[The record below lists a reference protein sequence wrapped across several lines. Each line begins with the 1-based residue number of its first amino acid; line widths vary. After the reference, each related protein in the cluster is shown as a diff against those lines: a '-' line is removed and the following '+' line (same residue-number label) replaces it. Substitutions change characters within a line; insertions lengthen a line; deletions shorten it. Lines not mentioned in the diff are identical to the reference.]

1 MDRNSDNHRGTGYA
15 GRGRGRGRNGG
26 GGRGGSTQSGGQQW
40 VNGSGGQMGPGGWP
54 YRPKQ
59 QQTGGQTGQGG
70 GSYWPQQ
77 QQNGGQGVG
86 PTRGQ
91 SVEVNGTGGYGSS
104 GGGGEEGRGS
114 VEWETWSS
122 YSGSV
127 SSPSS
132 WFRGV
137 VYMRD
142 IESLQ
147 ISEKK
152 PPLALSETT
161 GNRIVPIN
169 RPDKGGTDADGKVG
183 ILANH
188 FIVSYKPEDTILHY
202 RIDIEPQ
209 MSRGPQPTKNFI
221 PKMDHRRILNK
232 LFSDDLTQL
241 PDQKTAYDG
250 MKFIFSKVPLP
261 TGEFGGEDME
271 NHRSPRFTITLV
283 NELSYAKLKDY
294 ISGNHCDDPR
304 DILQG
309 MDLVMKE
316 NPSSQRI
323 SVGRS
328 FYSRQFR
335 QSDDLGCGIAAFRG
349 FQQSLKPTSQGLAL
363 CLDHSA
369 MAFYK
374 HMPVVDFLME
384 HVWGFQEVNDV
395 GKKKRDVVK
404 ALRGLSV
411 YVTHRNTKQK
421 FPVAGLSKDSARDI
435 SFTLENHEPP
445 RETGLVEY
453 FWEKYNKEILYDDI
467 PGQRYPKEK
476 LHRDDQK
483 RLKDISMPTPRER
496 KSIIYEMVQAKD
508 GPCGPERGTL
518 LTHCNEPM
526 TMRNVVRNFGIAVD
540 KNMTRVVG
548 RVLAPPTLKL
558 RIPAGNPQV
567 IRVDRE
573 RCQWNLTGKSVMEG
587 KPLKWWALID
597 FSLFDRCRLNSGR
610 FIQKLRK
617 KCSDLGIP
625 VEEPVVCR
633 FTGMRDLS
641 TVAATQELL
650 DGVVKE
656 ANRKC
661 NGRLQLFVCVMSEK
675 HDGKKYLKW
684 VSETRI
690 GIMTQ
695 CCLVKNANN
704 PKERENDQYLSNL
717 ALKINAKLGG
727 SNMELVER
735 LPGFPGE
742 EHVMFIGADVNHPA
756 PRNTTCPSFAG
767 VVATTNWPA
776 VSRYVVRLCAQEHRK
791 EKIVDFGATCLDLVN
806 TYARLNKVKPQKI
819 VVFRDGVSE
828 GQFDMVLNEELQDMK
843 SAIYEDDY
851 RPTITLIVAQKRTV
865 VDTKIVHPFRFDFYL
880 CSQHGAIGTSKAAH
894 YTVLWDEHN
903 FTSDQIQKLVY
914 HLCFT
919 SARCTKPVSLVP
931 PVFYADLV
939 AFRGRL
945 YHDAAMEFQ
954 PQSAAS
960 PSSSSAALLMRD
972 AVMEFQPQSAALPSR
987 HLLLY

>member
-1 MDRNSDNHRGTGYA
+1 MDQNSNNNRGTGYA
-15 GRGRGRGRNGG
+15 GRGRGRGRNRSGG
-26 GGRGGSTQSGGQQW
+26 GGR
-40 VNGSGGQMGPGGWP
+40 
-54 YRPKQ
+54 
-59 QQTGGQTGQGG
+59 TGQGG
-70 GSYWPQQ
+70 GSYRPQHTQ
-77 QQNGGQGVG
+77 ALR
-86 PTRGQ
+86 P
-91 SVEVNGTGGYGSS
+91 
-104 GGGGEEGRGS
+104 
-114 VEWETWSS
+114 
-122 YSGSV
+122 
-127 SSPSS
+127 
-132 WFRGV
+132 
-137 VYMRD
+137 D

-152 PPLALSETT
+152 PPLDLSETT
-161 GNRIVPIN
+161 ENRIVPIN
-169 RPDKGGTDADGKVG
+169 RPDKGGTDADRKVWL
-183 ILANH
+183 LANH
-188 FIVSYKPEDTILHY
+188 FIVSFKPEDTILHY

-209 MSRGPQPTKNFI
+209 MSRGPQPTRNFI

-232 LFSDDLTQL
+232 LFSDDLTRL

-261 TGEFGGEDME
+261 TGQFGGEDME
-271 NHRSPRFTITLV
+271 NHRSPIFTITLV

-294 ISGNHCDDPR
+294 ISGNHRCDPR

-369 MAFYK
+369 MAFCK
-374 HMPVVDFLME
+374 HMPVIDFLME

-395 GKKKRDVVK
+395 GKKKRDVAK
-404 ALRGLSV
+404 ALRGLNV

-421 FPVAGLSKDSARDI
+421 FLVAGLSKDSAREI

-453 FWEKYNKEILYDDI
+453 FWETYNKKILYDDI
-467 PGQRYPKEK
+467 PCLDLGRSKSNYVPVEFCTLVEGQRYPKEK
-476 LHRDDQK
+476 LHREDEK
-483 RLKDISMPTPRER
+483 RLKDISMPRPRER

-508 GPCGPERGTL
+508 GPCG
-518 LTHCNEPM
+518 
-526 TMRNVVRNFGIAVD
+526 NVVRNFGIAVD

-548 RVLAPPTLKL
+548 RVLAPPTLTL
-558 RIPAGNPQV
+558 RTPAGNPQV
-567 IRVDRE
+567 ISVDRE
-573 RCQWNLTGKSVMEG
+573 RCQWNLTRKSVMEG

-597 FSLFDRCRLNSGR
+597 FSVFDRFRLNSGR

-641 TVAATQELL
+641 SVAATQKLL

-656 ANRKC
+656 ANGKC

-675 HDGKKYLKW
+675 HDSKKYLKW

-695 CCLVKNANN
+695 CCLVKHANN
-704 PKERENDQYLSNL
+704 PKEGENDQYLSNL

-791 EKIVDFGATCLDLVN
+791 ERIVDFGATCLDLVN

-851 RPTITLIVAQKRTV
+851 RPTITLVVTQKRHLTRMFVENERDGGRSGNVPPGTV
-865 VDTKIVHPFRFDFYL
+865 VDTKIVHPFHFDFYL

-894 YTVLWDEHN
+894 YNVLWDEHN

-945 YHDAAMEFQ
+945 YHDAAMESQ

-960 PSSSSAALLMRD
+960 PSSSSAALLNEGFYKVHPYLKNEMFF
-972 AVMEFQPQSAALPSR
+972 V
-987 HLLLY
+987 